1 MRGGVVTVA
10 PALSNAAL
18 VRETAISVL
27 INCVMTAAFY
37 FLVFHGVE
45 PVPIWGLGNFAFDF
59 APQTFMIALMGTL
72 VPGLI
77 AAHAMKPDGPTRTQ
91 IARRAFLFALIAV
104 AVGILASSALL
115 WVSGLDL
122 MPFRAGMIIKLVY
135 GASLAAIVTP
145 TFLRSQLR

>member
-1 MRGGVVTVA
+1 MTVA

-59 APQTFMIALMGTL
+59 APQTF
-72 VPGLI
+72 
-77 AAHAMKPDGPTRTQ
+77 MKPDGPTRTQ